1 VKKGDV
7 MCGLTFCDVDGVTSE
22 TRSLPHQGAFLRKE
36 FGDFSAYELVADR
49 LVAVWVELVRVDHVP
64 SPGSDTIVVTNRL
77 LNSRVLCSLGV
88 EGISVKVLL
97 AAHLTCA
104 LRSVDLV
111 DCVVW
116 TINIGVDP
124 QTEKMLMIVGVDSR
138 INFCSPSL
146 GVFTWVHGICVQ
158 DTSELDFEL
167 NSSVLMEDP
176 VNAVFV
182 VCCSENVRDDKLSA
196 SCDDD

>member
-1 VKKGDV
+1 

-36 FGDFSAYELVADR
+36 FGNFSAHELVADR
-49 LVAVWVELVRVDHVP
+49 LVAVGVELVGIAHIPCPR
-64 SPGSDTIVVTNRL
+64 GNTIVVADCL
-77 LNSRVLCSLGV
+77 LDSGILGSLGI
-88 EGISVKVLL
+88 EGISVEVLL
-97 AAHLTCA
+97 ATHFTSTLG
-104 LRSVDLV
+104 SVDLE
-111 DCVVW
+111 DGVVW
-116 TINIGVDP
+116 AVD
-124 QTEKMLMIVGVDSR
+124 VGVDSQTEQMLMVMSIDSR
-138 INFCSPSL
+138 IYFCSPSL